1 MTGAAIYYHL
11 KATKLEVG
19 NHTAQSPEWIYQCH
33 HSGLYPRVRTSPH
46 LVGLASPQ
54 MSIPSLH
61 LGGHRGGTGIGGA
74 VVSRTVGLGTS

>member
-1 MTGAAIYYHL
+1 MLPYTVIL
-11 KATKLEVG
+11 KDTKLVVG
-19 NHTAQSPEWIYQCH
+19 NHAAQSPGWIYQCH
-33 HSGLYPRVRTSPH
+33 HSGLYPCVRTSLH

-61 LGGHRGGTGIGGA
+61 LEDHRGGAGIGGA